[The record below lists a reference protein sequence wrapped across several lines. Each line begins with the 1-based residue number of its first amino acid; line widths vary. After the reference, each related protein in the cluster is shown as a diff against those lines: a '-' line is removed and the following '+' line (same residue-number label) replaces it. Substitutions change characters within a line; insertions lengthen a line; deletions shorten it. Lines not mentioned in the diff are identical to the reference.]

1 MRLELAIL
9 VGLPG
14 AGKSTFARERLAGHR
29 VVSKDLMPRRA
40 RNKRARQ
47 ARALASALAGGAH
60 VVLDNTSPAAADRA
74 EAIALARA
82 RGARVVAYVFEPD
95 LAACRA
101 RNAARERRVPEV
113 ALFVARKR
121 FERPT
126 VAEGFDEIRVV
137 ALVGGGFVV
146 TRAAQGAPGIE
157 TRAR

>member
-1 MRLELAIL
+1 
-9 VGLPG
+9 
-14 AGKSTFARERLAGHR
+14 
-29 VVSKDLMPRRA
+29 MPRRA

-47 ARALASALAGGAH
+47 ARELAAALAEGAH

-74 EAIALARA
+74 EAIALGRA
-82 RGARVVAYVFEPD
+82 HGARVVAYVFGPD

-126 VAEGFDEIRVV
+126 VAEGFDAIHAV
-137 ALVGGGFVV
+137 ALVDGGFVV
-146 TRAAQGAPGIE
+146 ERAAQGAPEIG